1 MPKTSPCATRRAN
14 LMVVVLA
21 GSLALGIAT
30 DAVAAAKPVSG
41 KEALT
46 PARPVVRQSR
56 DSYNREIRI
65 HNQTG
70 WTMTYFYTASSGT
83 EGWGDDLLGS
93 ATLSP
98 GDSVVV
104 TVDDGSGACRY
115 DFWAEFDNGEVLRR
129 SGINVC
135 QIADY
140 YFTR

>member
-1 MPKTSPCATRRAN
+1 MA
-14 LMVVVLA
+14 VVLA
-21 GSLALGIAT
+21 GGLALGIAAN
-30 DAVAAAKPVSG
+30 AVAAAEPVSRT
-41 KEALT
+41 EAPAL
-46 PARPVVRQSR
+46 ARPVVQQSR
-56 DSYNREIRI
+56 DSYNREIRV

-83 EGWGDDLLGS
+83 DGWGDDLLGS

-115 DFWAEFDNGEVLRR
+115 DFWAEFDNGEALRR

>member
-1 MPKTSPCATRRAN
+1 MPRTSPLATRRAN
-14 LMVVVLA
+14 LMAVVLA
-21 GSLALGIAT
+21 GVFALGITA
-30 DAVAAAKPVSG
+30 DAIADAKPVSRVM
-41 KEALT
+41 T
-46 PARPVVRQSR
+46 RPVVRQSE
-56 DSYNREIRI
+56 DSYNRDIRV

-70 WTMTYFYTASSGT
+70 WTMTYVYAASSGT
-83 EGWGDDLLGS
+83 EAWGGDLLGA

-115 DFWAEFDNGEVLRR
+115 DLRAEFDNGEALRR

>member
-1 MPKTSPCATRRAN
+1 MPKTSPSATRRAN
-14 LMVVVLA
+14 LMAAVLA
-21 GSLALGIAT
+21 GSLALGIAA
-30 DAVAAAKPVSG
+30 DAVAAAEPVSRM
-41 KEALT
+41 EAPA
-46 PARPVVRQSR
+46 PARPVFQKSR
-56 DSYNREIRI
+56 DSYNREIRV

-93 ATLSP
+93 TTLSP
-98 GDSVVV
+98 GDSVVM

-115 DFWAEFDNGEVLRR
+115 DFRAEFDNGEALRR

>member
-1 MPKTSPCATRRAN
+1 MPETSPSATRRAN
-14 LMVVVLA
+14 LMVVVLT
-21 GSLALGIAT
+21 GILTLGITA
-30 DAVAAAKPVSG
+30 DAVASAKPVSRT
-41 KEALT
+41 EAL
-46 PARPVVRQSR
+46 ARPVVRQSR
-56 DSYNREIRI
+56 DSYNREIRV

-70 WTMTYFYTASSGT
+70 WTMTYFYAASSGT
-83 EGWGDDLLGS
+83 DGWGDDLLGS
-93 ATLSP
+93 TTLSP

-115 DFWAEFDNGEVLRR
+115 DFWAEFDNGEALRR